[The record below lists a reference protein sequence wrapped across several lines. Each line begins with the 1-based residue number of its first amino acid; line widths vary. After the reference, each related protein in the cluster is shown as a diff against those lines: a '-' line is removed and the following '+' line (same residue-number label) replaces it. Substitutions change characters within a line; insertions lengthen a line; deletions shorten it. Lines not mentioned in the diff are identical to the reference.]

1 MSKHEMR
8 EPTFL
13 VLSALA
19 DGPKHGYALIAETK
33 KLSGGRVKLQPGTL
47 YGVLDRLRD
56 EALVE
61 VSGEEIVDGR
71 ARRYYRITDEGAT
84 TLGREA
90 DRLAANARQAMSK
103 LRLRAAVAGA

>member
-33 KLSGGRVKLQPGTL
+33 DLSGGRVKLQPGTL
-47 YGVLDRLRD
+47 YGVLDRLRED
-56 EALVE
+56 GLVE
-61 VSGEEIVDGR
+61 ISGEDVVDGR
-71 ARRYYRITDEGAT
+71 ARRYYRITDVGAV
-84 TLGREA
+84 TLAREA

-103 LRLRAAVAGA
+103 LRLRAAQAGA

>member
-33 KLSGGRVKLQPGTL
+33 DLSGGRVKLQPGTL
-47 YGVLDRLRD
+47 YGVLDRLRED
-56 EALVE
+56 GLVE
-61 VSGEEIVDGR
+61 ISGEDVVDGR
-71 ARRYYRITDEGAT
+71 ARRYYRITDGGAA
-84 TLGREA
+84 TLAKEA

-103 LRLRAAVAGA
+103 LRLRAAQAGA